1 MANKIERSLAY
12 KAMKGCACQR
22 RRGED
27 VFIVGRRKEEENSG
41 VAKEEA
47 KLLFGALTF
56 EYVRGLSTLFQRKV
70 QKSVSTPADTR
81 QHKVLYIYIYNL
93 LTSNVQL
100 SWNNF
105 IYIFKYLFLL
115 QHRDTS
121 KNNKNRKERE
131 IETKKSN

>member
-27 VFIVGRRKEEENSG
+27 VFIVGRR
-41 VAKEEA
+41 KEEA